1 VLQRIKTAL
10 ILLPLLLAVV
20 LFMGEWGTA
29 LVMAAAS
36 VFAIRE
42 FLVIC
47 SHRTEGAEE
56 WIIPFWGVLITLS
69 FLWHLDGL
77 AVALVALG
85 TVFYLVIDATKRG
98 MDAATLSRVTTVTS
112 AWVLVP
118 LFLGHAVI
126 VRSFGPEALIFLM
139 ILVMAGD
146 AAAYFVGSAIGKR
159 KLSPKISPNK
169 SIEGSLGGL
178 VVTALCGMFFS
189 TLFELPHTSTEGFWI
204 GAGVNIVAQVGD
216 LAESAL
222 KRAAGVKDS
231 GDLIPGHGGM
241 LDRVDSFI
249 PTLPLYAAILTAF
262 GGQ

>member
-10 ILLPLLLAVV
+10 ILLPILLAAVI
-20 LFMGEWGTA
+20 FMGEWGTA
-29 LVMAAAS
+29 LVIAAAS
-36 VFAIRE
+36 VFGIRE

-47 SHRTEGAEE
+47 SHRTEGGEGWA
-56 WIIPFWGVLITLS
+56 IPFWGALIALS

-85 TVFYLVIDATKRG
+85 SVFYLVIDATRRG
-98 MDAATLSRVTTVTS
+98 MDTETLSRVMSVTS
-112 AWVLVP
+112 AWVFVP

-126 VRSFGPEALIFLM
+126 VRSFGPAALIFLM

-178 VVTALCGMFFS
+178 VVTALCGMLFS
-189 TLFELPHTSTEGFWI
+189 TLFELPHTPAEGFWI
-204 GAGVNIVAQVGD
+204 AAGVNIVAQVGD